1 MTKASLSIEAI
12 YVPGFQHPVH
22 SETYLQSLS
31 DTEWTELRTEAT
43 RSRHRGDPA
52 LLCGDCR
59 GPVYGR
65 ESTAG
70 RRHCYH
76 FGTDIKDCRWAA
88 ANASNFRLI
97 DASKFG
103 GNQEG
108 ERHKNLKAMIC
119 EILKLDSDPVRDKTL
134 VFLTNNFA
142 LPAMTVAD
150 IYRSRWQVELFF
162 KWIKQHLRV
171 KSFLGTSA
179 NAVKTR
185 NWIAVSVY
193 VLVAIIRKRV
203 NCELSLRT
211 ILQIL
216 DVTCFEK
223 TNLNQLFT
231 DSETASCRLGL
242 PKQLTLFDC

>member
-31 DTEWTELRTEAT
+31 DTEWTELRTGAT

-150 IYRSRWQVELFF
+150 IYRSRWQVELF
-162 KWIKQHLRV
+162 
-171 KSFLGTSA
+171 SNGS
-179 NAVKTR
+179 
-185 NWIAVSVY
+185 S
-193 VLVAIIRKRV
+193 
-203 NCELSLRT
+203 S
-211 ILQIL
+211 
-216 DVTCFEK
+216 TC
-223 TNLNQLFT
+223 
-231 DSETASCRLGL
+231 A
-242 PKQLTLFDC
+242 